1 MIHTP
6 PSLPIQSNVDLLIVY
21 FFKHLKEDY
30 SLLAMAS
37 VARTQQYKDSKG
49 KGHLRFEVCV
59 CIYRLGLFCIINL
72 YYSYRIRK
80 IIRTNTD

>member
-30 SLLAMAS
+30 SLLAMAYFNPIPDG
-37 VARTQQYKDSKG
+37 VGGIHQDFTETLITRK
-49 KGHLRFEVCV
+49 VCAFKTWER
-59 CIYRLGLFCIINL
+59 CLNFPWFIA
-72 YYSYRIRK
+72 
-80 IIRTNTD
+80 